1 MKVTIT
7 IEKFDNG
14 ISIVQK
20 YLDGG
25 GVISRV
31 ALDSQKETEL
41 GRRIWEDV
49 KDFLEG
55 NLSEKP
61 CNSVDI
67 NIEYKPKV

>member
-25 GVISRV
+25 GVVSRV

-55 NLSEKP
+55 NLSGNP

-67 NIEYKPKV
+67 NIEYKSKV

>member
-1 MKVTIT
+1 MKVAIT
-7 IEKFDNG
+7 VEKFDNG

-55 NLSEKP
+55 NLGENP